1 MAIPNTKAT
10 LLSYCKR
17 QLGYPVV
24 EINVDDDQADDV
36 LDDALQ
42 YFAEYHYDGAIRT
55 YLKHQITTAEI
66 AIQRAN
72 ADLTSSTSGGS
83 DNGATLSLIHI

>member
-24 EINVDDDQADDV
+24 EINVDAQPMMPQPMYARAQSMELAASSDTMKAPSAAAGTSDV
-36 LDDALQ
+36 SMTINAR
-42 YFAEYHYDGAIRT
+42 AI
-55 YLKHQITTAEI
+55 LKP
-66 AIQRAN
+66 
-72 ADLTSSTSGGS
+72 
-83 DNGATLSLIHI
+83 

>member
-36 LDDALQ
+36 MDDALQ
-42 YFAEYHYDGAIRT
+42 YFAEYHYDGTIRT
-55 YLKHQITTAEI
+55 YLKHQITTC
-66 AIQRAN
+66 
-72 ADLTSSTSGGS
+72 LLYTSPSPR
-83 DNGATLSLIHI
+83 DATLAGMAWSA